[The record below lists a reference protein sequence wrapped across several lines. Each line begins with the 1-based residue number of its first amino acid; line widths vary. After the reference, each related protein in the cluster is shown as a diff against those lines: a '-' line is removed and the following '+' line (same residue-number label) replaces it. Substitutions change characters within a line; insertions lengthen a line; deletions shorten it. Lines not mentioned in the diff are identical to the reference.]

1 MFALPFF
8 FPLDPEKHGTDILHH
23 SGQYDLRQMMGGL
36 AIVDDLGTSSGC
48 SFPVEESGGRD
59 TAGSTREASESLG
72 SHNNTESSP
81 NMGNKDEACKDQN
94 SAFDQSSVRAEEI
107 SALKGGKITHSPL
120 LCKCLIGTT
129 YTFTCVMCFSDHGQR
144 PGEKA

>member
-1 MFALPFF
+1 MFSLPFF

-23 SGQYDLRQMMGGL
+23 SGQYDLRQMGGL
-36 AIVDDLGTSSGC
+36 AIADDLGKSSGW

-59 TAGSTREASESLG
+59 TAGSTREAFESLG
-72 SHNNTESSP
+72 SHSNTESSS
-81 NMGNKDEACKDQN
+81 NMGNKEDQN
-94 SAFDQSSVRAEEI
+94 SAFAQSSVRAEEI

-129 YTFTCVMCFSDHGQR
+129 YTFTCFKCFSDHGQK